1 VWLYKFKNK
10 ILNVS
15 EQSLL
20 SRKGAENPWNYTD
33 FKIWNKLA
41 PPWRPS
47 NKDISNYKTVISQF
61 KPKETLVLGSTPEI
75 RDLLCSLKTKV
86 SLVDSSLSMV
96 EQMEKLM
103 KKKNSKEKW
112 LIDDWQ
118 KVDISK
124 GSFDLII
131 GDLVLRLIPY
141 KKQERFLRK
150 INYLLKRGGV
160 FVTRV
165 HYVNEQL
172 QFIKPEKILRDVFM
186 LYKRKKISLKE
197 AQGLIV
203 LRFYDKFADFDQHVI
218 NEDHV
223 YSCLESFLK
232 KTSPKN
238 KKIIRQALDIWR
250 KGAFSY
256 TQLREKEVENKL
268 KKYFNIAGLSV
279 ANDYYEA
286 QFHPIYLLKKR

>member
-1 VWLYKFKNK
+1 MWLYKFKNK

-15 EQSLL
+15 EQSVLF
-20 SRKGAENPWNYTD
+20 RKGAENPWNYTD

-47 NKDISNYKTVISQF
+47 NKDISNYKIVISQF

-75 RDLLCSLKTKV
+75 RDLLCSLKTRV
-86 SLVDSSLSMV
+86 SLVDSSLNMV

-141 KKQERFLRK
+141 KNQEKFL
-150 INYLLKRGGV
+150 
-160 FVTRV
+160 
-165 HYVNEQL
+165 
-172 QFIKPEKILRDVFM
+172 
-186 LYKRKKISLKE
+186 KKISL
-197 AQGLIV
+197 
-203 LRFYDKFADFDQHVI
+203 
-218 NEDHV
+218 
-223 YSCLESFLK
+223 FLK
-232 KTSPKN
+232 KDGFFITRIHNIDEQLQSTSPEKIIQDIVGLYKSKKISIKEAEGLVILRLNDKFTNLNSHKVGVNEMYSFLETNLKSSKSDN
-238 KKIIRQALDIWR
+238 KKIISGTLETFP
-250 KGAFSY
+250 KGYFTY
-256 TQLREKEVENKL
+256 IQLKKVEVENKL
-268 KKYFNIAGLSV
+268 SKYFDLVDIAF
-279 ANDYYEA
+279 ADDYPDSNFY
-286 QFHPIYLLKKR
+286 PIYLLKK